1 MSRYLA
7 SVWLML
13 TLDLRQRVRSTAWYV
28 ILGVY
33 AAVLLVFSVGA
44 AATVANWAGG
54 GVLYSVVVYFVLLL
68 ATLVSPALSGTA
80 INGER
85 EAGTLATIQV
95 TSITTGQIVLGK
107 FLAAWATSLVFL
119 AVSVPF
125 LALGLAFGE
134 ISALTVLSSTLIL
147 AAELGVLSAIGVGLS
162 GLIRKPLFSV
172 VVSYLVIA
180 GLSIG
185 TLLVFGIAGTL
196 TQTPVKVTT
205 IQSQWTTDPE
215 SGESTALCDAPEVRY
230 ETTPRYDLYWGFL
243 AANPYVVV
251 ADASARDFDQYGTPR
266 DVFGFIASGVR
277 LAQQT
282 PEAEK
287 TYDYCRSDSDG
298 TPGITAEESLRTGA
312 PSWFLGLAIQAALGA
327 GALLG
332 AWRATRAPSGRLGRE
347 SRIA

>member
-1 MSRYLA
+1 MSRYL
-7 SVWLML
+7 SGVWLML

-44 AATVANWAGG
+44 AATVAAWAGG

-125 LALGLAFGE
+125 LILGLAFGE
-134 ISALTVLSSTLIL
+134 ISPLTVLSSTLIL
-147 AAELGVLSAIGVGLS
+147 AAELGVLSAIDVGLS

-205 IQSQWTTDPE
+205 IDSQWTVDPDT
-215 SGESTALCDAPEVRY
+215 GDD
-230 ETTPRYDLYWGFL
+230 DLYGGSL
-243 AANPYVVV
+243 AANPYVVL
-251 ADASARDFDQYGTPR
+251 ADASARDFDEYGTPR

-282 PEAEK
+282 PES
-287 TYDYCRSDSDG
+287 DVVHDWCHSDSEF
-298 TPGITAEESLRTGA
+298 TPSITAEESLRTGA
-312 PSWFLGLAIQAALGA
+312 PSWFIGLILQAAVGA
-327 GALLG
+327 GALVG
-332 AWRATRAPSGRLGRE
+332 AWRATRAPSGRMGRE